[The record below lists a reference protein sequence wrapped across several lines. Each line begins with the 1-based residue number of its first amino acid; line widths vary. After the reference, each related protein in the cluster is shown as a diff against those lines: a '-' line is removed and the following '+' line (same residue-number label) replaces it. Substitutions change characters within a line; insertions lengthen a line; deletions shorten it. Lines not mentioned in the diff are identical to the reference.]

1 MKTLLA
7 NAKIYKDRAFIS
19 ADIVV
24 SDGRIAGIHPSHPP
38 VGGLAVVDLN
48 QCFLFPGLVD
58 VHVHLREPGFSY
70 KETIR
75 SGTAA
80 AAAGGFTSVC
90 AMPNLR
96 PVPDGAEALAEQER
110 LIRESALTRV
120 YPYGAITRGQA
131 GRELSDMAALAPRV
145 AAFSDDGRGVQ
156 DGETMRRA
164 MREAK
169 RLGKVIAAH
178 CEDERWLGGDA
189 WGGAPESEWRQVERD
204 LRLAAETGCAYHVCH
219 VSTKESVALLREAKR
234 AGIDVTAET
243 APHYL
248 LLSEKDRRDEG
259 RFKMNPPLRSEADR
273 QALLEALADGTID
286 MIATDH
292 APHSAEEKAGGAARA
307 LNGVTGLE
315 TAFPALYTGLVKT
328 GMFTLEALLALL
340 HDRPAKRFG
349 IGAELSVGA
358 PADLTAF
365 DLNKSYEIDETL
377 LVSKGKCTPFHGMQV
392 SGECRLTMTEGKIVG
407 QNTTEN

>member
-1 MKTLLA
+1 MRILLA
-7 NAKIYKDRAFIS
+7 NAKIYKDRAFTG

-24 SDGRIAGIHPSHPP
+24 SDGRIADIIPSHPP
-38 VGGLAVVDLN
+38 VGGFDIVDLN

-96 PVPDGAEALAEQER
+96 PVPDCGAALAEQER
-110 LIRESALTRV
+110 LIQAGALVRV
-120 YPYGAITRGQA
+120 YPYGAITRGEA
-131 GRELSDMAALAPRV
+131 GRELSDMEALAPRV
-145 AAFSDDGRGVQ
+145 VAFSDDGKGVQ
-156 DGETMRRA
+156 DDDMMRRA

-169 RLGKVIAAH
+169 RLGKIIAAH
-178 CEDERWLGGDA
+178 CEDERRLGSGV
-189 WGGAPESEWRQVERD
+189 WGGEPESEWRQVERD

-234 AGIDVTAET
+234 AGLDVTAET

-259 RFKMNPPLRSEADR
+259 RFKMNPPLRAEADR
-273 QALLEALADGTID
+273 QALLEGICDGTID

-307 LNGVTGLE
+307 LNGVAGLE
-315 TAFPALYTGLVKT
+315 TAFPVLYTGLVKT
-328 GMFTLEALLALL
+328 GLLTLEALLALL
-340 HDRPAKRFG
+340 HDNPRRRFG
-349 IGAELSVGA
+349 VGGELSVGA

-365 DLNKSYEIDETL
+365 DLNRSRMIDETA
-377 LVSKGKCTPFHGMQV
+377 LVSKGKCTPFHHMRV
-392 SGECRLTMTEGKIVG
+392 CGECRLTMTEGIIVW

>member
-7 NAKIYKDRAFIS
+7 NAKIYKDRAFIG

-24 SDGRIAGIHPSHPP
+24 SNGRIADIVPSHPP

-90 AMPNLR
+90 AMPNLS
-96 PVPDGAEALAEQER
+96 PVPDGAEALAAQER
-110 LIRESALTRV
+110 LIRAGALVRV
-120 YPYGAITRGQA
+120 YPYGAITRGEA

-156 DGETMRRA
+156 DEETMRRA

-178 CEDERWLGGDA
+178 CEDERYLGKDP

-234 AGIDVTAET
+234 AGLDVSAET

-248 LLSEKDRRDEG
+248 LLSAEDRRDEG
-259 RFKMNPPLRSEADR
+259 RFKMNPPLRAEADR

-292 APHSAEEKAGGAARA
+292 APHSADEKAGGAARA

-328 GMFTLEALLALL
+328 GLFTLEALLALM
-340 HDRPAKRFG
+340 HDRPAERFG
-349 IGAELSVGA
+349 IGDGLRVGA
-358 PADLTAF
+358 AADLTAF
-365 DLNKSYEIDETL
+365 DLNKSYDIDEAL
-377 LVSKGKCTPFHGMQV
+377 LVSKGKCTPFHGMRVRGQ
-392 SGECRLTMTEGKIVG
+392 CRLTMTEGKIVW